1 MKVYRVVDKEGR
13 TMYSNRNIFSGL
25 YTDKPDAER
34 ALAGFKAS
42 WQKSRAPFSVQES
55 HEFEWHTVWYDGE

>member
-25 YTDKPDAER
+25 YTDKTEAER

-42 WQKSRAPFSVQES
+42 WQRSRASFRIQES
-55 HEFEWHTVWYDGE
+55 TDFQWNENNG